1 MSAPVLRCAVYTRKS
16 SEDGL
21 DQAFNSLHAQRDAC
35 EAFVLS
41 QIGEGWILLPEVYDD
56 GGWSGG
62 NMERP
67 ALKRLLD
74 DVKAGRVDTIVVYKV
89 DRLTRSLGDFA
100 RIIEILDAAKAS
112 FVSVT
117 QAFNT
122 TTSMGRL
129 TLNVLLSFAQFER
142 EVTGER
148 IRDKIAASKAKGIW
162 MGGVLPLGY
171 DTRDRLLKI
180 NPAEAEQVR
189 HIFRRYLALGSV
201 HVLAHELAR
210 DGIHSKRRVT
220 RKGIKSGGGVLVR
233 GALFHL
239 LQNRTYLGEIVHKDQ
254 SFPGQH
260 PAIVDRDLFDAVQ
273 ALLADNRIKRATQP
287 LRSDPAMLT
296 GRLFSSDG
304 RPMSPAFAYGKKGV
318 QYRYYVAAA
327 LQRGEMLD
335 RGMTTDPAKAP
346 LRVPV
351 KNTEAWLLD
360 HLARWSGKD
369 GADWKTLLPLVRRV
383 ELGADTVQVVI
394 DGKQLA
400 GKGNCKLAYHEL
412 QGRLADAERLFIDE
426 DGRSARIWIPE
437 RLQFRGGRTWR
448 QRPSYGAASGHADKT
463 LIEGLKRAHTI
474 AEEYGISPIAGSA
487 RNARAPADPYKRRLC
502 RMVFLAGDIQ
512 DAILAG
518 RQPYELTL
526 SRIIDE
532 PPPTCWREQR
542 KAFGFP
548 ARRGAKNGF
557 RTAAAPSLTPSAR
570 AAETAPLSALQ

>member
-1 MSAPVLRCAVYTRKS
+1 MGS
-16 SEDGL
+16 D
-21 DQAFNSLHAQRDAC
+21 FDAD
-35 EAFVLS
+35 
-41 QIGEGWILLPEVYDD
+41 PH
-56 GGWSGG
+56 
-62 NMERP
+62 
-67 ALKRLLD
+67 
-74 DVKAGRVDTIVVYKV
+74 
-89 DRLTRSLGDFA
+89 SLGDFA

-129 TLNVLLSFAQFER
+129 TLNMLLSFAQFER

-171 DTRDRLLKI
+171 DTEDRLLKI
-180 NPAEAEQVR
+180 NPAEAQQVR

-201 HVLAHELAR
+201 HVLAHELGR
-210 DGIHSKRRVT
+210 EGIHSKRRLT

-260 PAIVDRDLFDAVQ
+260 PAIVDRELFDAVQ
-273 ALLADNRIKRATQP
+273 TLLAINRIKRATKP
-287 LRSDPAMLT
+287 LRSDPAVLT

-304 RPMSPAFAYGKKGV
+304 RPMSPAFAYGKRGV

-335 RGMTTDPAKAP
+335 RPLSADKARAP

-360 HLARWSGKD
+360 RLVRWSGKQ
-369 GADWKTLLPLVRRV
+369 ATDWKTLLPLIRRV

-394 DGKQLA
+394 DGKRLA

-412 QGRLADAERLFIDE
+412 QGRLAETERLFIDD
-426 DGRSARIWIPE
+426 DGGSARIWIPE

-448 QRPSYGAASGHADKT
+448 QRPAYGAASGHADKT
-463 LIEGLKRAHTI
+463 LIEGLRQAHQL
-474 AEEYGISPIAGSA
+474 AQEYGLSPVAGSF
-487 RNARAPADPYKRRLC
+487 RNARAPAHPYKRKLC
-502 RMVFLAGDIQ
+502 RLVYLAPDIQ

-518 RQPYELTL
+518 RQPYDLTL
-526 SRIIDE
+526 SRLIDE

-542 KAFGFP
+542 NLFGFP
-548 ARRGAKNGF
+548 AQRRALDGL
-557 RTAAAPSLTPSAR
+557 RTAAGPLPMPSAR
-570 AAETAPLSALQ
+570 AAGTEPLSAFL

>member
-1 MSAPVLRCAVYTRKS
+1 MGS
-16 SEDGL
+16 D
-21 DQAFNSLHAQRDAC
+21 FDAD
-35 EAFVLS
+35 
-41 QIGEGWILLPEVYDD
+41 PH
-56 GGWSGG
+56 
-62 NMERP
+62 
-67 ALKRLLD
+67 
-74 DVKAGRVDTIVVYKV
+74 
-89 DRLTRSLGDFA
+89 SLGDFA

-171 DTRDRLLKI
+171 DTEDRLLKI

-189 HIFRRYLALGSV
+189 HIFQRYLALGSV

-239 LQNRTYLGEIVHKDQ
+239 LQNRTYLGEIVHKAH

-260 PAIVDRDLFDAVQ
+260 PAIVDRDVFDAAQ
-273 ALLADNRIKRATQP
+273 ALLAANRIKRATKPQ
-287 LRSDPAMLT
+287 RSEPAVLT
-296 GRLFSSDG
+296 GRLFSNDG
-304 RPMSPAFAYGKKGV
+304 RPMSPAFAYGKRGV

-327 LQRGEMLD
+327 LQRGQMLD
-335 RGMTTDPAKAP
+335 RAMTSDKTRAP
-346 LRVPV
+346 LRLPV
-351 KNTEAWLLD
+351 KNTDAWLL
-360 HLARWSGKD
+360 HRLVRWSGRE
-369 GADWKTLLPLVRRV
+369 GADWKTLLPLIRRV
-383 ELGADTVQVVI
+383 ELGADTIQVVI

-400 GKGNCKLAYHEL
+400 GKGNCKVAYHEL
-412 QGRLADAERLFIDE
+412 QGRLADSERLFIDD
-426 DGRSARIWIPE
+426 DGRTARIWIPE
-437 RLQFRGGRTWR
+437 RMQFRGGRTWR

-463 LIEGLKRAHTI
+463 LIEGLKRAHRI
-474 AEEYGISPIAGSA
+474 AEEHGISPVAGS
-487 RNARAPADPYKRRLC
+487 RHNARAPADPNKRRLC
-502 RMVFLAGDIQ
+502 RMVYLAPDIQ

-518 RQPYELTL
+518 RQPYDLTL
-526 SRIIDE
+526 SRVINE
-532 PPPTCWREQR
+532 PPPTCWNEQR
-542 KAFGFP
+542 KVFGFP
-548 ARRGAKNGF
+548 ARRSAEKGL
-557 RTAAAPSLTPSAR
+557 RTGAAPLLTPSAPG
-570 AAETAPLSALQ
+570 AETTPLSAPP